1 MPFPYDIRDKGESKM
16 SNIFVINEKTYVA
29 KPFNFGLICDL
40 EDLGVSLEDIDKIP
54 FKFMR
59 TYFYLCGKFSS
70 IEQASEEINA
80 HVVNGGSMDVVFD
93 VITKEME
100 ESDFFRA
107 ISKTEEKK
115 TPTSQSKKKSKTSVT
130 TEA

>member
-1 MPFPYDIRDKGESKM
+1 M

-80 HVVNGGSMDVVFD
+80 HVVNGGSLDVVFD

-100 ESDFFRA
+100 DSDFFRA

-115 TPTSQSKKKSKTSVT
+115 APTSQSKKKSKTSVT